1 MVIAMKKVIVTLVTA
16 AAVAMVYA
24 AVDVSGTWEIEATFD
39 DVSLAGGGFD
49 CVIKQSSETLSG
61 SCSDG
66 SASLA
71 GEIDGQKIVWR
82 VSGADNPPVVTTF
95 SGTLNESGKSI
106 EGRFTAGS
114 RGGSFR
120 ADRQ

>member
-1 MVIAMKKVIVTLVTA
+1 MKKLIVTLVTA
-16 AAVAMVYA
+16 VAVAIVYA
-24 AVDVSGTWEIEATFD
+24 AVDLSGTWEIDATFD

-49 CVIKQSSETLSG
+49 CVIKQSSEKLTG
-61 SCSDG
+61 NCSDG

-71 GEIDGQKIVWR
+71 GEIDGQKVAWR
-82 VSGADNPPVVTTF
+82 VSNAASPPVVTTF

-106 EGRFTAGS
+106 EGRFTVGN

-120 ADRQ
+120 ADKQ